1 MTPEADE
8 KGAAG
13 EPIFF
18 NYVRKFKGKKS
29 PIIACL
35 PLKGTNAIVRRFIIT
50 KL

>member
-18 NYVRKFKGKKS
+18 NYVRKLKGKNYS
-29 PIIACL
+29 NIACI
-35 PLKGTNAIVRRFIIT
+35 PLNWANAIVRSFVIT
-50 KL
+50 KV